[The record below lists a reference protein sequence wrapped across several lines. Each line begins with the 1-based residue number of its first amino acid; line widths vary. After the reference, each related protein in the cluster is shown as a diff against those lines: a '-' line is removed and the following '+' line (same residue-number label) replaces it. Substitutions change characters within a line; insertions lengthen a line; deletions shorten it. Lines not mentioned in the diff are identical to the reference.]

1 MKPSS
6 PDNGPVLREHTYDGI
21 QEYDQKLPNW
31 WLFTWYITMVW
42 FVIAWVAYYQL
53 HLGESGPEQVDKALA
68 NIKAVQLKELE
79 KLTDD
84 KLWEMSQ
91 DPKIVSAGAA
101 TFATTCVACHG
112 PDLSAKINGVKLPG
126 QPLNDTEWKHGG
138 RPLQLLAIVGLL
150 PKLSDRLLRADV
162 SQHRQRNGPAAAL
175 GAGLVVAGMVG
186 EMNVVAFFTGKS
198 SPAQCRSAATG
209 NRPDGAML
217 LRRKRRSPLEE
228 LRDKTAQRPQHSGR
242 SAHGGR
248 C

>member
-31 WLFTWYITMVW
+31 WLFTWYITIVW
-42 FVIAWVAYYQL
+42 FIIAWVAYYQL

-112 PDLSAKINGVKLPG
+112 ADLSAKINGVKLPG

-138 RPLQLLAIVGLL
+138 NPLQLLGIVRKGAPDVTKGMPAWEPQLGLNRVVEVVSFV
-150 PKLSDRLLRADV
+150 LSKHKKGEPITLTPDSPLRAGAV
-162 SQHRQRNGPAAAL
+162 ATATSAAAAPASAAAAASPAVTPAA
-175 GAGLVVAGMVG
+175 VPPVP
-186 EMNVVAFFTGKS
+186 GK
-198 SPAQCRSAATG
+198 
-209 NRPDGAML
+209 
-217 LRRKRRSPLEE
+217 
-228 LRDKTAQRPQHSGR
+228 
-242 SAHGGR
+242 
-248 C
+248 